1 MAFYCPSRARE
12 AEKTMSMYKHTFL
25 IRDGGG
31 YVSCIFL
38 QFLYDSFKVGK
49 QEPFLHVLQMCCKE
63 TGKTSWRSESM
74 FGHALKCGSWLLL
87 STIITTIKSAESKSS
102 QRIRFCL
109 IATKT
114 LGGTA
119 ATLVHFR
126 THNNTA
132 AFYFNEIKKGRHPTL
147 TPPFFSVGRIDP
159 VIWSL
164 QTQTICGFSTGNQ
177 TTLWSRRLSSSG
189 KN

>member
-1 MAFYCPSRARE
+1 MGR
-12 AEKTMSMYKHTFL
+12 
-25 IRDGGG
+25 GG

-38 QFLYDSFKVGK
+38 QFLYDSFKVGA
-49 QEPFLHVLQMCCKE
+49 QEPFLHVLQMCSKE

-74 FGHALKCGSWLLL
+74 FGHALKCGSWLLKT
-87 STIITTIKSAESKSS
+87 TIITTIKSAESKSS

-109 IATKT
+109 IGTKN

-119 ATLVHFR
+119 ATSVHFC
-126 THNNTA
+126 THNSTA
-132 AFYFNEIKKGRHPTL
+132 AFYLNEIKKGRHPTL
-147 TPPFFSVGRIDP
+147 TPPFFSAGRIDP

>member
-1 MAFYCPSRARE
+1 MGE
-12 AEKTMSMYKHTFL
+12 
-25 IRDGGG
+25 
-31 YVSCIFL
+31 
-38 QFLYDSFKVGK
+38 
-49 QEPFLHVLQMCCKE
+49 QEPFLHVLQMCSKE
-63 TGKTSWRSESM
+63 TGKTSLRSESM

-87 STIITTIKSAESKSS
+87 TTIIKTIKSAESNSS

-109 IATKT
+109 IGTKN

-132 AFYFNEIKKGRHPTL
+132 AFYFNEIKKEGIPHSRPL
-147 TPPFFSVGRIDP
+147 FSVGRIDP